1 MKYLFQILLLVLFTG
16 FTVAKRDVKRIP
28 VKIISNST
36 LNIYGTTNVNTFNC
50 ILNFENV
57 NSVIQTSYT
66 EKSNRLLF
74 ENTIL
79 KLENSCFDCGN
90 NMMNKD
96 FLKMLDTENHPFI
109 SFKLKEIVVNP
120 KVNSEVYCLA
130 SITLAGN
137 TRQYSIP
144 LTLENLQ
151 SIKAVGCLSLKL
163 TDFGLKPPKK
173 ALGLV
178 VVSNEIDINF
188 DLNIETLKN
197 KF

>member
-1 MKYLFQILLLVLFTG
+1 MKYVFQILLLVLFTG
-16 FTVAKRDVKRIP
+16 FTVTKCKVNSTP

-57 NSVIQTSYT
+57 NSVILTNYT
-66 EKSNRLLF
+66 KNNNRLLF

-90 NMMNKD
+90 SMMNKD
-96 FLKMLDTENHPFI
+96 FLKMLDTDNHPFI
-109 SFKLKEIVVNP
+109 SFALKEIVVNP
-120 KVNSEVYCLA
+120 KRNSEVYCLA
-130 SITLAGN
+130 SIKLAGK
-137 TRQYSIP
+137 TRLYSIP
-144 LTLENLQ
+144 LTLENFQ

-188 DLNIETLKN
+188 DLNIEALN
-197 KF
+197 